1 MKIDRRLTLGERLCC
16 VVFPARCLCCGR
28 AVLPERLFCDSC
40 AGSLPEDWENRK
52 LYLKEAPEGVLQVKA
67 CLPYDQGFRRTLHR
81 LKFQEERALAKPI
94 GQLMGEAARSFG
106 LVFQAVVWVPMSDKK
121 LRQRGYNQSEL
132 LARSVA
138 KELNLPALAALEQ
151 VRETGFQ
158 HTKSLV
164 QRVDNVRD
172 AYRATHAVAGKD
184 LLLVDDIIT
193 TGATLLSCTQS
204 LYLAGAKSVCGLCA
218 ASTSL
223 RIVEEESQCEKEA
236 R

>member
-1 MKIDRRLTLGERLCC
+1 M
-16 VVFPARCLCCGR
+16 
-28 AVLPERLFCDSC
+28 
-40 AGSLPEDWENRK
+40 
-52 LYLKEAPEGVLQVKA
+52 KEAPEGVLQVKA

-106 LVFQAVVWVPMSDKK
+106 LAFQAVVWVPMSDKK

-132 LARSVA
+132 LARSMA

-223 RIVEEESQCEKEA
+223 RAMEEESQSEKEA